1 MATEYESRGGGG
13 LGGCFSCCFGGG
25 GGEELGEGARQ
36 RAARVVRTSS
46 RWVRERVGEL
56 PELVARVGKR
66 RQRQQAAGEF
76 RYDAISYALNFE
88 EDGGGEGGGE
98 GEPFKYRAFSSR
110 LPASPPPPP
119 ETAVATDRRS

>member
-1 MATEYESRGGGG
+1 MLCNLLSEKNTCVQYRCIRGNW
-13 LGGCFSCCFGGG
+13 
-25 GGEELGEGARQ
+25 EQE
-36 RAARVVRTSS
+36 
-46 RWVRERVGEL
+46 
-56 PELVARVGKR
+56 RVGKR
-66 RQRQQAAGEF
+66 RRRQQAAGEF

-110 LPASPPPPP
+110 LPASPPPPLP